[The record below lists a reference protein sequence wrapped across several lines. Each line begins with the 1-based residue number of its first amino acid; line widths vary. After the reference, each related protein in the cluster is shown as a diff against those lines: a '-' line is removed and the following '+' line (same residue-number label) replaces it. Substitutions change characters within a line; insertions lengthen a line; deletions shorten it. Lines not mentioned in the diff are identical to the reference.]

1 MMRPAVKERTMRVVV
16 MKESVALARDERGGG
31 GVVGRGRGTVLVGVT
46 RTGRSIGVVV
56 VLVL

>member
-1 MMRPAVKERTMRVVV
+1 MRVVV

-31 GVVGRGRGTVLVGVT
+31 RVVGRGRGTVLVGVT